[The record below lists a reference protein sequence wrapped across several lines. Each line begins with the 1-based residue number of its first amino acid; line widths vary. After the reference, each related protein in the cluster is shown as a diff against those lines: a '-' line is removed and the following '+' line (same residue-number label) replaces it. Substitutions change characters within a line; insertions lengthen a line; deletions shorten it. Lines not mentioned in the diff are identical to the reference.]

1 MRLDCSW
8 IVAKKDIAEFRK
20 NKYIM
25 MSLLIMPL
33 MVSIVLPAIYAMPIN
48 QLSRQNAEKVTLDL
62 VIVRTYSDVTLENM
76 TITDAKLER
85 VNLTN
90 CVVTGSIIR
99 NSTAQKSVFTVSQI
113 ERSTIG
119 DSLVYGSRLLD
130 VVDGGGNTV
139 RDSEF
144 VGGNEELEQLKD
156 IMLNVLLIILL
167 IMIPVTIPTVTAS
180 YSFVGEKVNKSLEPL
195 LATPI
200 TDMELLVGKSASIFL
215 LSMGATYLS
224 FLISTLVVNLTTGP
238 VLGYYPLPT
247 PYWVAGMV
255 LLAPGMCLMSILTN
269 VLVSSKVNDVRVSQ
283 QIGGVLVM
291 PILLFFIFS
300 LTGILSTGLLPM
312 VLFSLA
318 VLGADVAILWV
329 SLRVFRREEILVSWK

>member
-1 MRLDCSW
+1 MRLDRSW
-8 IVAKKDIAEFRK
+8 IVAKKDLAEFRR

-25 MSLLIMPL
+25 MSLLVMPL
-33 MVSIVLPAIYAMPIN
+33 MVSIVLPAVYAMPIN

-62 VIVRTYSDVTLENM
+62 AIVTSYSDATLENM
-76 TITDAKLER
+76 TIADARLEH

-90 CVVTGSIIR
+90 CVLSGCVVR
-99 NSTAQKSVFTVSQI
+99 NSTVQKSVITSSQI

-119 DSLVYGSRLLD
+119 DTLVYGSRLLD

-144 VGGNEELEQLKD
+144 VGGNEEVEQLKD
-156 IMLNVLLIILL
+156 VMLNVLLILL

-200 TDMELLVGKSASIFL
+200 TDLELLLGKSASIFL
-215 LSMGATYLS
+215 LSMSATYLS
-224 FLISTLVVNLTTGP
+224 FAVSTAIVDITTEP
-238 VLGYYPLPT
+238 FLGYYPLPT
-247 PYWVAGMV
+247 AYWIAGMA

-269 VLVSSKVNDVRVSQ
+269 VLISSKVNDVRVSQ
-283 QIGGVLVM
+283 QVGGVLVL

-300 LTGILSTGLLPM
+300 LTGFLSTGLLPM

-318 VLGADVAILWV
+318 VIGADAVILYF